1 MDEEEYIQFETEH
14 GSIALLKVI
23 LGGLAKTLSD
33 KGLLS
38 QEEFEENVKQFID
51 AY

>member
-1 MDEEEYIQFETEH
+1 MDEEEYIQFEEEY
-14 GSIALLKVI
+14 GSIALLKAI

-38 QEEFEENVKQFID
+38 EEELDKNVKQFID